1 MRGKRTLALFLIFFT
16 MILTSCAT
24 RQLVLYND
32 GNPLSITE
40 YEKIAQR
47 ERDNNRYDNAI
58 KAYNAIITHYSDNS
72 KAAVWANYEIGFC
85 YYVQK
90 EYSEAE
96 KYFRIVINEFQEPA
110 AKKLAEDMIAKIFET
125 KKKKK

>member
-1 MRGKRTLALFLIFFT
+1 MRGKRTVALFLLFFT
-16 MILTSCAT
+16 MILASCAT

-40 YEKIAQR
+40 YEKIAQS

-58 KAYNAIITHYSDNS
+58 EAYNAIITHYPDNS

-96 KYFRIVINEFQEPA
+96 KYFRIVINEFQDPA

>member
-1 MRGKRTLALFLIFFT
+1 MRGKRTGALFLLFFT
-16 MILTSCAT
+16 MILASCAT
-24 RQLVLYND
+24 RQPVLYND

-40 YEKIAQR
+40 YEKIAQN

-58 KAYNAIITHYSDNS
+58 EAYNAIITNYQDNS

-96 KYFRIVINEFQEPA
+96 KYFRIVINEFLEPA
-110 AKKLAEDMIAKIFET
+110 AKRLAEDMIAKIFEA